1 MNVHIVSAGQPLTLD
16 DFFAR
21 LPKAELHCH
30 LLGAIRHQTFLELA
44 RREGGMTPEAVDG
57 LYAQGEKRQGAIP
70 GLRALEAHILK
81 RPDDLYR
88 ITREYLHDA
97 RQHNVLYTEFF
108 WNPTGTVLGSGLS
121 YKTLQ
126 DAIVRAIHDAL
137 ADDGIIGRLIPAID
151 REAGLPAALEMVEWI
166 TAHRCD
172 EVQGIGMDYRE
183 AYGPP
188 EEFAQAYAAAKRA
201 GLKATAHAG
210 EFGLPWTNVK
220 TAIDLLGVDRVD
232 HGYTVIDEPELA
244 QRCVDSGL
252 IFTVVPANSYYLRT
266 LAPERWALD
275 HPIRAMHKLGLR
287 MHPNSDDPTL
297 HNISPTKVWT
307 MMVEDFGLSVDDLRD
322 MMLNGLDGAWIDD
335 SVRRRWRTEWT
346 AAFDALRARLAP
358 VPTDSAH

>member
-1 MNVHIVSAGQPLTLD
+1 MSVQTAPVEHPLTLD
-16 DFFAR
+16 EFFTA

-30 LLGAIRHQTFLELA
+30 LLGAIRHDTFQELA
-44 RREGGMTPEAVDG
+44 RREGGMTPEAVAG

-88 ITREYLHDA
+88 ITREYLQDA
-97 RQHNVLYTEFF
+97 RAHNVLYTEFF
-108 WNPTGTVLGSGLS
+108 WNPTGTVRGSGLS

-126 DAIVRAIHDAL
+126 DAIVRAIHDAQ

-151 REAGLPAALEMVEWI
+151 READLAAALEMVDWI
-166 TAHRCD
+166 AADRCD

-183 AYGPP
+183 ANGPP
-188 EEFAQAYAAAKRA
+188 ERFADAYAAAKRV
-201 GLKATAHAG
+201 GLKTTAHAG

-232 HGYTVIDEPELA
+232 HGYTVVDQPEFA
-244 QRCVDSGL
+244 QRCVDSGM

-297 HNISPTKVWT
+297 HNISPTKVWK
-307 MMVEDFGLSVDDLRD
+307 MMVEDFGFSVDELREL
-322 MMLNGLDGAWIDD
+322 MLNGLQGAWIDD
-335 SVRRRWRTEWT
+335 SVRRRWRAEWT
-346 AAFDALRARLAP
+346 AAFDGLRARIEPAS
-358 VPTDSAH
+358 TDSAH